1 MVPSVFS
8 ESSVFLLMHPLIY
21 SCMQPFLDL
30 IKRFSKYYKLFYSS
44 FSEKL
49 EFLCRKFCLCL
60 PEFAKNSKG
69 RICGKCS
76 EKLFLITPF
85 PVQKGLP
92 IPIYRSMFLLHISL
106 FFIFLF
112 YNFVSSLV
120 YKSLLPDIFS
130 FTDISAPQI

>member
-1 MVPSVFS
+1 MVRSAFS

-30 IKRFSKYYKLFYSS
+30 IKRFSKHYKLFYSF

-49 EFLCRKFCLCL
+49 EFFCRKFSLCL
-60 PEFAKNSKG
+60 PEFRKDFKG
-69 RICGKCS
+69 RIYGESS

-92 IPIYRSMFLLHISL
+92 IPIYRSLFLLHLSL

-120 YKSLLPDIFS
+120 YKSLLPD
-130 FTDISAPQI
+130 